1 MEILQTP
8 EFWYF
13 LTPVIIGFVLY
24 FMDKSMKADR
34 KHLLILFKSNQT
46 LSKNIQAK
54 LRGFINEFDASKAIA
69 FPERNLSYG
78 TWLEMMEEEYNANL
92 TDELYN
98 FAKNGKMP
106 KPTLLSMIDSLNRQN
121 EALRLIDVDVNLIIK
136 KTREGRV

>member
-13 LTPVIIGFVLY
+13 LIPVIIGFVLY